1 VLSEL
6 PLADEFGARMELE
19 VKILIL
25 FLNEYKQIPFC
36 KEKSLLKIN
45 DDDIFRELNKFKR
58 YVENYCGIQQSS
70 AEKGLG
76 PNIAVKLA
84 RQVKDAKGVE
94 SFCINTQLQWDNER
108 SKLPDPYSIL
118 VPMIL
123 AGYIAIKEVF
133 FFWI

>member
-1 VLSEL
+1 MRTNRFLS
-6 PLADEFGARMELE
+6 
-19 VKILIL
+19 VK
-25 FLNEYKQIPFC
+25 K
-36 KEKSLLKIN
+36 KSLLKIN

-58 YVENYCGIQQSS
+58 YVENYCGIQKSS

-94 SFCINTQLQWDNER
+94 SFCINTQ
-108 SKLPDPYSIL
+108 
-118 VPMIL
+118 PMLL
-123 AGYIAIKEVF
+123 AGYVAIKEVF

>member
-1 VLSEL
+1 MLR
-6 PLADEFGARMELE
+6 G
-19 VKILIL
+19 K
-25 FLNEYKQIPFC
+25 
-36 KEKSLLKIN
+36 LLWYSKV
-45 DDDIFRELNKFKR
+45 FSRK
-58 YVENYCGIQQSS
+58 
-70 AEKGLG
+70 G